1 MLFLLFVND
10 VIDIFDNFAV
20 SFKLYADD
28 IKLYYCYN
36 ITSFFYDSVAI
47 VDIAN
52 LSVCLSVCDVP
63 VSDENGLTYRH
74 RFFHHTVAQSF

>member
-1 MLFLLFVND
+1 MIGPMLFLLFVND

-52 LSVCLSVCDVP
+52 LSVCLSVCYVP
-63 VSDENGLTYRH
+63 VSDENSLTYRH
-74 RFFHHTVAQSF
+74 SFFTIR